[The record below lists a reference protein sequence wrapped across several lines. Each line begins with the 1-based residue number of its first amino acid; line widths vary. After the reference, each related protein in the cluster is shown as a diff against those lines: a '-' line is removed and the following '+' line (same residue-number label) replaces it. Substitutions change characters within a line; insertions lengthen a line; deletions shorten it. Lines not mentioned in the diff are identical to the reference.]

1 MVLFDFWAPFTGDF
15 LDDLFLLFILSLI
28 FEIVDS
34 DLPVDGRWLI
44 SPSYSWIMGDPNDE
58 TPFIG
63 KLVLFENL
71 TPTILDDVFY
81 WELLVLFG
89 LIDIPF

>member
-1 MVLFDFWAPFTGDF
+1 
-15 LDDLFLLFILSLI
+15 
-28 FEIVDS
+28 
-34 DLPVDGRWLI
+34 
-44 SPSYSWIMGDPNDE
+44 MGDPNDE